1 MKGCETLKPMIENFT
16 LETIW
21 GGIGVKIKVAFH
33 CADLVFY
40 VVVFAFTDAE
50 SSFYDG
56 DPIL

>member
-1 MKGCETLKPMIENFT
+1 MQDAVESNHRIL
-16 LETIW
+16 W

-40 VVVFAFTDAE
+40 VVVFAFTDAG